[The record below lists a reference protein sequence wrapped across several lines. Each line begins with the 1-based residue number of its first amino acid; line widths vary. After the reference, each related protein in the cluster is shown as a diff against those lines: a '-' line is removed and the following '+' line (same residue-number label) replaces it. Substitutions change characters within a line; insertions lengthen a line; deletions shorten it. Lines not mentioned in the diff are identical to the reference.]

1 MRTLNI
7 TIVLGWLISLSA
19 NAQSSIQ
26 VGTSTFINRS
36 DNFHHFSGDGSLNRY
51 FVGIN
56 PYIKYSYQA
65 RNSLVYGINF
75 SVYNIG
81 TNFDRNHGYQSTIER
96 LKPIVKIRERVYD
109 FGIQLG
115 YKISYGKLSVMPSL
129 GAHVFYT
136 DFFRGE
142 STPFIVTGYDG
153 SVGGSPGLIKYR
165 IQTDV
170 INQYVA
176 GYSFGFSFEYSISSS
191 FDLIL
196 GIDIRG
202 SFKTLVS
209 YDAIIEGAETR
220 EEPIELSSSASVASL
235 TNDNARYGLN
245 LGIQY
250 SF

>member
-1 MRTLNI
+1 MKI
-7 TIVLGWLISLSA
+7 FYIAFVLIWVFFLSA
-19 NAQSSIQ
+19 HAQNSIE
-26 VGTSTFINRS
+26 VGTSTYINRS
-36 DNFHHFSGDGSLNRY
+36 DNFHHFSGVGSLNRY
-51 FVGIN
+51 FVGTN
-56 PYIKYSYQA
+56 PYVKYSYQA

-81 TNFDRNHGYQSTIER
+81 TNFDRNFGYQSTIER
-96 LKPIVKIRERVYD
+96 LKPIEKIRERVYD
-109 FGIQLG
+109 FGLQLG

-129 GAHVFYT
+129 GIHVFYT

-142 STPFIVTGYDG
+142 NMPFVVSGYYG
-153 SVGGSPGLIKYR
+153 SEGGAPGFIKYR

-176 GYSFGFSFEYSISSS
+176 GYSFGVAFEYPISSS
-191 FDLIL
+191 FDLTL

-209 YDAIIEGAETR
+209 YDAITESAETR
-220 EEPIELSSSASVASL
+220 EEPIRLSSSASVASL

-245 LGIQY
+245 FGIQY

>member
-7 TIVLGWLISLSA
+7 TIVLGWLITLSV
-19 NAQSSIQ
+19 NAQSNIE
-26 VGTSTFINRS
+26 VGTSAYINRS

-115 YKISYGKLSVMPSL
+115 YKISYGKLSVKPSL
-129 GAHVFYT
+129 GIHIFYT
-136 DFFRGE
+136 DFFRDKN
-142 STPFIVTGYDG
+142 TPFIVTGYDG
-153 SVGGSPGLIKYR
+153 SVGGSPGLIKYSVQR
-165 IQTDV
+165 DV
-170 INQYVA
+170 VKQYVA
-176 GYSFGFSFEYSISSS
+176 GYSFGVAFEYPISSS

-209 YDAIIEGAETR
+209 YDALTESAETR
-220 EEPIELSSSASVASL
+220 EEPIDLSSSASLASL

-245 LGIQY
+245 LGVQY

>member
-1 MRTLNI
+1 MRTLYI
-7 TIVLGWLISLSA
+7 TLVLGWLGTLST
-19 NAQSSIQ
+19 NAQSIIEL
-26 VGTSTFINRS
+26 GTSTYINRS
-36 DNFHHFSGDGSLNRY
+36 DNFHHFSGVGSLNRY

-56 PYIKYSYQA
+56 PYVKYSYTA

-81 TNFDRNHGYQSTIER
+81 TNFDRNSGYQSTVER
-96 LKPIVKIRERVYD
+96 LKPIEKIRERVYD
-109 FGIQLG
+109 FGFQLG
-115 YKISYGKLSVMPSL
+115 YKISYGKLFVMPSL
-129 GAHVFYT
+129 GIHIFYT
-136 DFFRGE
+136 DFFRAE
-142 STPFIVTGYDG
+142 SMPFVVSGYDG
-153 SVGGSPGLIKYR
+153 SEGGSPGLIKYR
-165 IQTDV
+165 IQTDI

-176 GYSFGFSFEYSISSS
+176 GYSFGVAFEYPISSA
-191 FDLIL
+191 FALTL

-220 EEPIELSSSASVASL
+220 EVPIDLSSSASVASL